1 MNFTFVVGAPQ
12 RVRFGGAGQLGATG
26 RVAVTATTFDEA
38 VAVED
43 GMDGTDRG

>member
-1 MNFTFVVGAPQ
+1 ME
-12 RVRFGGAGQLGATG
+12 AT
-26 RVAVTATTFDEA
+26 AATFDEA